1 MGSAIPSRLHLTR
14 DLTMTMRIL
23 SPAVLLLLLT
33 TVQDASAENRPSRVN
48 VLFVAVDDLRPE
60 LGSYGTKGILS
71 PNIDALAARGT
82 AFDRAYCQQAVCSPS
97 RTSLLTGCR
106 PDTTKVYDLQ
116 THFRKNL
123 PNVITLPQHFR
134 NHGYTTFSL
143 GKIFH
148 GGLDDKPSWSRPPGK
163 ARQPMYA
170 LEANKELVAKKRAAI
185 KGKTFRTPSARYN
198 AMTGPAYECADV
210 PDSTYSD
217 GVIADE
223 AIAALRKMKDEPFFL
238 AVGFLKPHLPFIAPK
253 KYWDLYDREKIP
265 MAANPFAPKDAPKI
279 ALTNWGELRAYHDI
293 PRVGPLTDEETRTLK
308 HGYYACVSYM
318 DAQLGR
324 VLSELDRLG
333 LRDNT
338 VVILWGDHGWKL
350 GEHAMW
356 CKHTNFEIDARV
368 PLICSAPNQK
378 AAGKHSTALV
388 EFVDIYPTLC
398 ELAGL
403 PLPEHLEGNSF
414 AALLDNPDLSGDPTA
429 ISQYPRGNI
438 MGYSMRTDR
447 YRFTLWQKREAP
459 HETVAVELYDHETDP
474 NENANIA
481 ADPGNAKLI
490 KELTA
495 QLEAEI
501 RGRAVRTM
509 KYTPRSAESAAK
521 WQEDLREKLFRLM
534 KLEDLVA
541 GSKKIDLEPKVI
553 STKDHESHT
562 EREVEFQSTPGRTI
576 RGVVTEPKGAL
587 LPCPAVVC
595 IHGHGGNRRTTHDD
609 PKGIYKRFA
618 AELAA
623 GGYATIAADVGQH
636 EVYEEDRTLM
646 GERLWD
652 LMRCVDY
659 LEALPEVDPERIGC
673 GGLSLGGE
681 MAMWLGAM
689 DTRIVATVSS
699 GFLTR
704 MDQMEQNHCMCW
716 KFDGLRELVD
726 FSDIYAMTA
735 PRPLVCQNGEKE
747 PPSQFPPSIARKAMQ
762 EIRVAYSDMGKPEN
776 VQLHVHGGAHEIAL
790 PNLLQ
795 FFDRHL
801 GKRLP

>member
-1 MGSAIPSRLHLTR
+1 MSNRTVSLAVALLMPS
-14 DLTMTMRIL
+14 
-23 SPAVLLLLLT
+23 LLVMSST
-33 TVQDASAENRPSRVN
+33 TKGGELRPN

-60 LGSYGTKGILS
+60 LGCYGTAGILS
-71 PNIDALAARGT
+71 PNIDAIAARGT
-82 AFDRAYCQQAVCSPS
+82 VFDRAYCQQAVCSPS

-123 PNVITLPQHFR
+123 PEVVTLPQHFK

-163 ARQPMYA
+163 VWQAMYA
-170 LEANKELVAKKRAAI
+170 LEENKELVAKKRAAV
-185 KGKTFRTPSARYN
+185 KGKKFRTPSARYN

-223 AIAALRKMKDEPFFL
+223 AISALREMKDETFFL

-265 MAANPFAPKDAPKI
+265 MAVNPFAPKDAPKI
-279 ALTNWGELRAYHDI
+279 ALMNWGELRAYHDI
-293 PRVGPLTDEETRTLK
+293 PRVGPLSAEEARALK
-308 HGYYACVSYM
+308 HGYYACVSYI

-324 VLSELDRLG
+324 VLNELDRLG

-356 CKHTNFEIDARV
+356 CKHTNFEIDTHV
-368 PLICSAPNQK
+368 PLICSAPRQK
-378 AAGKHSTALV
+378 AAGKHSAALV

-403 PLPEHLEGNSF
+403 PLPKHLGGDSF
-414 AALLDNPDLSGDPTA
+414 AALLDDPDLPGDPTA
-429 ISQYPRGNI
+429 ISQYPRGKV
-438 MGYSMRTDR
+438 MGYSIRTDR
-447 YRFTLWQKREAP
+447 YRLTLWQKREAP
-459 HETVAVELYDHETDP
+459 HETVAVELYDHESDP
-474 NENANIA
+474 DENVNVA
-481 ADPGNAKLI
+481 ADPANARLI
-490 KELTA
+490 KELTD
-495 QLEAEI
+495 QLETEV
-501 RGRAVRTM
+501 RGPAMRTM
-509 KYTPRSAESAAK
+509 KYTPCSAEAGRA
-521 WQEDLREKLFRLM
+521 WQETLRRKLFRLM
-534 KLEDLVA
+534 KMEDLA
-541 GSKKIDLEPKVI
+541 AKRAQIDLKPKTI
-553 STKDHESHT
+553 NTKDCESYT
-562 EREVEFQSTPGRTI
+562 EREVEFQSTPGRVIRVVLTI
-576 RGVVTEPKGAL
+576 PKDTP
-587 LPCPAVVC
+587 LPCPGVVC

-609 PKGIYKRFA
+609 PKGIYKKFA

-623 GGYATIAADVGQH
+623 RGYVTIAAGVGQH
-636 EVYEEDRTLM
+636 EVYEEGRTLM

-659 LEALPEVDPERIGC
+659 LESLPEVDPERVGC

-689 DTRIVATVSS
+689 DTRIAATVSS

-726 FSDIYAMTA
+726 FADIYAMTA

-747 PPSQFPPSIARKAMQ
+747 PASQFPPSIAREAMG

-776 VQLHVHGGAHEIAL
+776 VQLHVHGGAHEITL

-801 GKRLP
+801 AK